1 MSSSAGA
8 ARAIA
13 DLSAGTILASVD
25 IMVPPERVFGA
36 LSEAEEI
43 TRWWGHPDAY
53 RTEKWTTDFRVG
65 GHWRADGRSA
75 DGEPF
80 HVAGEFLEIV
90 SPHRIVQS
98 WQPSWATGPA
108 TTVTYDLKAI
118 PGGTRLLVRHDGFKD
133 NEQACASHADGWILA
148 LGWLTDDIAP
158 KPAPDTMKFYV
169 ARLLAPR
176 PEFRQTL
183 SAEEIAMMHRH
194 IAYWR
199 PLMAAG
205 KVLALG
211 PVDDPKGS
219 WGLALMRV
227 ETEAELLALQA
238 HDPAVLGGLTYEN
251 LPMAR
256 AVWRDDPL
264 PPA

>member
-13 DLSAGTILASVD
+13 DVTGGAILASVN
-25 IMVPPERVFGA
+25 IMVPPERVFAA
-36 LSEAEEI
+36 LSDAEEI

-65 GHWRADGRSA
+65 GHWRADGRGA

-80 HVAGEFLEIV
+80 HVAGEFLEIDP
-90 SPHRIVQS
+90 PHRIVQT

-108 TTVTYDLKAI
+108 TTVTYDLRAI
-118 PGGTRLLVRHDGFKD
+118 RGGTRLLVRHDGFKG
-133 NEQACASHADGWILA
+133 NEQACASHADGWVMV
-148 LGWLTDDIAP
+148 LGWLADDISP
-158 KPAPDTMKFYV
+158 KPPPDAMKYYV

-176 PEFRQTL
+176 PDFRQML
-183 SAEEIAMMHRH
+183 SAEEMAMMQQH
-194 IAYWR
+194 IAYWQ
-199 PLMAAG
+199 PLMEAG

-211 PVDDPKGS
+211 PVDDPKGG

-227 ETEAELLALQA
+227 DSEAELLDLQA
-238 HDPAVLGGLTYEN
+238 HDPAVLGGLHYEN
-251 LPMAR
+251 LPMAQ
-256 AVWRDDPL
+256 AVWRES
-264 PPA
+264 